1 MKRVA
6 IALVL
11 MACGGAK
18 PVASVE
24 IPLPQSQGQSGV
36 YAFRFDHP
44 SRVGERSR
52 WVITADEER
61 ITTTRRGAEITSDEH
76 AKKRGRIDAIATV
89 MTLDATGKMG
99 DLLFDIADLSY
110 ADDARELVHK
120 KRGKLLLVRGK
131 READAKVTFDGVD
144 ATDDMREAAKL
155 LFTLTND
162 GPDDDEVMGPPGP
175 QRVGSHWRV
184 DGKRAAEALAEEEGG
199 EMLNGAQISGDAW
212 IEGVG
217 LVSGIECLDVHA
229 IIHIDNLDLAAKLGA
244 GGGADVA
251 RITMTLSAK
260 VPTDASRGRIA
271 DHQLVEATVKI
282 RTPSP
287 NGEVTLETNYAL
299 RRDGIYEALNPEG
312 GASR

>member
-1 MKRVA
+1 MKRFA

-11 MACGGAK
+11 ASCGGAK

-24 IPLPQSQGQSGV
+24 IPLPQSQAQSGV
-36 YAFRFDHP
+36 YAIRFDHP
-44 SRVGERSR
+44 SRVGERSH

-61 ITTTRRGAEITSDEH
+61 ITTTRRGADVTSDEH
-76 AKKRGRIDAIATV
+76 MKKRGRLDAIATV
-89 MTLDATGKMG
+89 MTLDAAGKTG
-99 DLLFDIADLSY
+99 DVLFDIADLSY
-110 ADDARELVHK
+110 VDDKRELLRK
-120 KRGKLLLVRGK
+120 KRGKLVLVRGK
-131 READAKVTFDGVD
+131 READAKLTFDGAV

-155 LFTLTND
+155 LLTLTNG

-184 DGKRAAEALAEEEGG
+184 DGKRAAESLAEEEGG
-199 EMLNGAQISGDAW
+199 EMMNGAQISGDAW
-212 IEGVG
+212 LEGVG

-229 IIHIDNLDLAAKLGA
+229 VIHVDNLDVAAKLGS

-251 RITMTLSAK
+251 RITMTVSTK
-260 VPTDASRGRIA
+260 IPVDASLGRIA

-287 NGEVTLETNYAL
+287 NGEVTLDTNSWF
-299 RRDGIYEALNPEG
+299 RRD
-312 GASR
+312 